1 MQWKVRKMGGLYIES
16 TVANELAEYGMVSS
30 STSYSRST
38 MLKRMR
44 ETLSEDL
51 GSLEREKQRAIA
63 LARQAGALLL
73 KHQQA
78 GVEVEH
84 KTSQEDPVTIADR
97 EASVLIMEGLKQAF
111 PEDGLL
117 SEEEP
122 DNKERLK
129 CDRVWI
135 IDPIDGTREFTQNSP
150 DFCVS
155 IGLCVAGEPVLGVI
169 YAPRTDELW
178 SGVVGQG
185 TEKNGQP
192 VQSSQRQQHWVSVS
206 ETEYRLELKS
216 MQADWMKPNGSTA
229 LKLAR
234 VSSGEADGTFTM
246 SPRSEWDLAGGHAL
260 VRAMGGEV
268 RRRDG
273 QAIVYN
279 QPNSTIE
286 QGFVGGR
293 LSTLDWLEG
302 QFSDLEIP
310 LIHLFLKEDQPA
322 WQCLG
327 EHRNQI
333 DLSEGELCIRYNQKG
348 LLAFMVIDPK
358 QCHIVKAQGDAFHL
372 QCLTRS
378 VTRAFGPLS
387 EA

>member
-1 MQWKVRKMGGLYIES
+1 MI
-16 TVANELAEYGMVSS
+16 SS
-30 STSYSRST
+30 GASYSRSS
-38 MLKRMR
+38 MLQRMR
-44 ETLSEDL
+44 GIPSSLSEDL
-51 GSLEREKQRAIA
+51 GHFEQEKQIAIA
-63 LARQAGALLL
+63 LARQAGTLLL
-73 KHQQA
+73 KHQQV

-97 EASVLIMEGLKQAF
+97 EASALIMEGLKQAF

-122 DNKERLK
+122 DNEERLK

-135 IDPIDGTREFTQNSP
+135 IDPIDGTREFTQGHP

-155 IGLCVAGEPVLGVI
+155 IGLCIAGEPVLGLI
-169 YAPRTDELW
+169 YAPKTDELW

-192 VQSSQRQQHWVSVS
+192 VQSSQRTHHWVSVS
-206 ETEYRLELKS
+206 ETEHRLELHR
-216 MQADWMKPNGSTA
+216 MQEDWMKPSGSTA

-234 VSSGEADGTFTM
+234 VASGETDGTFTM

-260 VRAMGGEV
+260 IRAMGGEV

-279 QPNSTIE
+279 QPNPTIE

-293 LSTLDWLEG
+293 QSTLDWLG
-302 QFSDLEIP
+302 QQFSDLEIP
-310 LIHLFLKEDQPA
+310 LTHLFLKEDQPA
-322 WQCLG
+322 WACLKQQS
-327 EHRNQI
+327 NQI
-333 DLSEGELCIRYNQKG
+333 DLLEGECSEGVLCIRYNKRE
-348 LLAFMVIDPK
+348 LLALMVIDPIR
-358 QCHIVKAQGDAFHL
+358 CHIIKAQGDAFHL
-372 QCLTRS
+372 QRLTRD
-378 VTRAFGPLS
+378 VIRAFGPLV
-387 EA
+387 EG